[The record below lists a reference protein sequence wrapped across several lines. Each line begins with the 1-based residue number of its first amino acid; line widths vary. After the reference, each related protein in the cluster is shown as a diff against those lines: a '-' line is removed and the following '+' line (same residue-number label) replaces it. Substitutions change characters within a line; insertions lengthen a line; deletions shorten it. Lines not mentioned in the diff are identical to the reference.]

1 MTRTRFA
8 TIAAILALP
17 VLAGGFAWQA
27 RASAD
32 GARLF
37 DEVFS
42 LVSDRFVDTVGAA
55 GLYEKAARGIVK
67 ELQDPYSELLSPK
80 QLSSF
85 NRNTAGRYGGVGMQI
100 ENQQGNITVS
110 RVFPGTPAEAAG
122 ILEGD
127 RIVMVDT
134 ASTRGWQIQQ
144 VSDKLIGTPGTKI
157 AAKFARPGV
166 AEPIAVTFTRAVIH
180 IPSIPYTISFDGKI
194 GYIPLQNFNES
205 TSEDMARSLRQ
216 LTAEGAKG
224 LVLDLRGN
232 PGGFLDQ
239 ALSVSNMFL
248 AQGQEIA
255 SVRGRDASQK
265 YMAEMRPLAPTIP
278 MVILADGY
286 SASASEIVAGALQD
300 HDRALIIGTTTF
312 GKGLVQTVFQLD
324 GGWALKLTTGKWFT
338 PNGRTIQ
345 KERKLLPDG
354 QFVETHPDSVE
365 GDSVRK
371 ARPAY
376 KSDGGRVVFG
386 GGAVTPDLIV
396 KPDTFTTVEQNF
408 IKAIAPKSQD
418 VYVQLYE
425 FGLSQKGKVTSNFV
439 VTQAWRDS
447 LFRRLTTAGVKV
459 DRASFD
465 GSQRY
470 VDRLLENRV
479 ARFAFGD
486 STAKRRDIDD
496 DPQLKRAIEI
506 LRKGQSQKDVFA
518 LASATARPGTKQ

>member
-265 YMAEMRPLAPTIP
+265 YMAE
-278 MVILADGY
+278 
-286 SASASEIVAGALQD
+286 
-300 HDRALIIGTTTF
+300 DR
-312 GKGLVQTVFQLD
+312 
-324 GGWALKLTTGKWFT
+324 
-338 PNGRTIQ
+338 
-345 KERKLLPDG
+345 
-354 QFVETHPDSVE
+354 
-365 GDSVRK
+365 
-371 ARPAY
+371 
-376 KSDGGRVVFG
+376 KSNV
-386 GGAVTPDLIV
+386 
-396 KPDTFTTVEQNF
+396 
-408 IKAIAPKSQD
+408 
-418 VYVQLYE
+418 
-425 FGLSQKGKVTSNFV
+425 
-439 VTQAWRDS
+439 
-447 LFRRLTTAGVKV
+447 
-459 DRASFD
+459 
-465 GSQRY
+465 
-470 VDRLLENRV
+470 
-479 ARFAFGD
+479 
-486 STAKRRDIDD
+486 
-496 DPQLKRAIEI
+496 
-506 LRKGQSQKDVFA
+506 
-518 LASATARPGTKQ
+518 